1 MRNKKIISI
10 ITLTAMTIPA
20 ATIAAGTIHASGTL
34 HDEIYETVE
43 DAHEDLRE
51 LVSEGVPSGA
61 IEAVKTEIEA
71 LKQTE
76 LAQLDAG
83 NQGNADRF
91 EDAVEDLVDDLK
103 DRFEASSNDS
113 DDDADEGDEI
123 AERRKDIQEAI
134 AKATS
139 AIDAAGAF
147 VDTDLIAEARALLA
161 ALVERASNADLTSRQ
176 LKALRDDIRAL
187 GKRFHNYLESD
198 DEDEHSEER
207 TVGFR
212 RVVEVMQAKAK
223 KFGGDKKERLEAR
236 AQEFQ
241 ARFEAAEDGE
251 SRRKVVEQER
261 NNRIEE
267 AKTQVANLIKRIN
280 NRLDKY
286 AGVDATDET
295 LAAVRTLQASLYR
308 IATQVQTAE
317 TREDLRAIRDLI
329 NAEREEIGRLF
340 NIMED
345 LIEDTREPE
354 ADEPE
359 TEGSVSDRLAEDI
372 GTAEVTS

>member
-10 ITLTAMTIPA
+10 ITLTAMTVPA

-34 HDEIYETVE
+34 HDEIYETLE

-51 LVSEGVPSGA
+51 LASEGVPSGA

-103 DRFEASSNDS
+103 DRFEASRNDS

-123 AERRKDIQEAI
+123 AERRADLQEAI

-147 VDTDLIAEARALLA
+147 VDTDLIAETRALLA
-161 ALVERASNADLTSRQ
+161 TLVERANNAHLTSRQ

-223 KFGGDKKERLEAR
+223 KFGGDKKERFEAR

-251 SRRKVVEQER
+251 SRRKAVEQER

-267 AKTQVANLIKRIN
+267 AKTQVANLIERIN

-286 AGVDATDET
+286 ASVDATDET
-295 LAAVRTLQASLYR
+295 LAAARTLQASLYR

-317 TREDLRAIRDLI
+317 TREDLRVIRDLI

-340 NIMED
+340 SILED

-354 ADEPE
+354 ADEPKTAE
-359 TEGSVSDRLAEDI
+359 SVSDRLAEDI

>member
-10 ITLTAMTIPA
+10 ITLTAMTVPA

-51 LVSEGVPSGA
+51 LASEGVPSGA

-103 DRFEASSNDS
+103 DRFEASRNDS

-123 AERRKDIQEAI
+123 AERRADLQEAI

-147 VDTDLIAEARALLA
+147 VDTDLIAETRALLA
-161 ALVERASNADLTSRQ
+161 TLVERANNAHLTSRQ

-223 KFGGDKKERLEAR
+223 KFGGDKKERFEAR

-261 NNRIEE
+261 NDRIEE
-267 AKTQVANLIKRIN
+267 AKTQVANLIERIN
-280 NRLDKY
+280 NRLDNY
-286 AGVDATDET
+286 ASVDATDET
-295 LAAVRTLQASLYR
+295 LAAARTLQASLYR
-308 IATQVQTAE
+308 IATQGQTAE
-317 TREDLRAIRDLI
+317 TREDLRVIRDLI

-340 NIMED
+340 SILED

-354 ADEPE
+354 ADEPKTAE
-359 TEGSVSDRLAEDI
+359 SVSDRLAEDI

>member
-1 MRNKKIISI
+1 
-10 ITLTAMTIPA
+10 MTVPA
-20 ATIAAGTIHASGTL
+20 ATIAAGTIHASGTF

-51 LVSEGVPSGA
+51 LASEGVPSGA

-71 LKQTE
+71 LKLTE

-103 DRFEASSNDS
+103 DRFEASRNDS

-123 AERRKDIQEAI
+123 AERREDLQEAI

-147 VDTDLIAEARALLA
+147 VDTDLIAETRALLA
-161 ALVERASNADLTSRQ
+161 ALVERANNADLTSRQ

-223 KFGGDKKERLEAR
+223 KFGGDKKERFEAR

-241 ARFEAAEDGE
+241 ARFEAAEDGD
-251 SRRKVVEQER
+251 SRRKLVEQER

-267 AKTQVANLIKRIN
+267 AKTQVANLIERIN

-286 AGVDATDET
+286 AGVDATAET
-295 LAAVRTLQASLYR
+295 LAAARTLQASLYR

-317 TREDLRAIRDLI
+317 TREDLRVIRDLI

-340 NIMED
+340 SILED

-354 ADEPE
+354 ADEPK
-359 TEGSVSDRLAEDI
+359 TEESVSDRLAEDI

>member
-1 MRNKKIISI
+1 
-10 ITLTAMTIPA
+10 MTIPA
-20 ATIAAGTIHASGTL
+20 ATIAAGTIHASETL

-51 LVSEGVPSGA
+51 LASEGVPSGA
-61 IEAVKTEIEA
+61 IEAVKTEIEV

-83 NQGNADRF
+83 NQGNAERF

-123 AERRKDIQEAI
+123 AERREDLREAI

-147 VDTDLIAEARALLA
+147 VDTDLIAETRALLA
-161 ALVERASNADLTSRQ
+161 ALVERANNADLTARQ
-176 LKALRDDIRAL
+176 LKALHDDIRAL

-207 TVGFR
+207 TIGFQ

-223 KFGGDKKERLEAR
+223 KFGGDKKERFEAR

-267 AKTQVANLIKRIN
+267 AKTQVANLIERIN

-286 AGVDATDET
+286 ASVDATDET
-295 LAAVRTLQASLYR
+295 LAAARTLQASLYR

-329 NAEREEIGRLF
+329 NAEREEIGRLSS
-340 NIMED
+340 ILED
-345 LIEDTREPE
+345 LIENTQEPE
-354 ADEPE
+354 ADELE
-359 TEGSVSDRLAEDI
+359 TEESVSDRLAEDI
-372 GTAEVTS
+372 ATAEVTS

>member
-10 ITLTAMTIPA
+10 TTLTAMTIPV
-20 ATIAAGTIHASGTL
+20 ATITAGTIHASETL

-51 LVSEGVPSGA
+51 LASEGVPSVA
-61 IEAVKTEIEA
+61 IDTVKTEIEA

-76 LAQLDAG
+76 LAQPDVG

-103 DRFEASSNDS
+103 DRFEALRGDS
-113 DDDADEGDEI
+113 DGDSDEGDET
-123 AERRKDIQEAI
+123 AGRRKYIQEEI
-134 AKATS
+134 AKATRT
-139 AIDAAGAF
+139 IDAAGAF
-147 VDTDLIAEARALLA
+147 VDTELVAEARALLA
-161 ALVERASNADLTSRQ
+161 ALVERAKNADLTSRQ
-176 LKALRDDIRAL
+176 LRALRDDIRAL
-187 GKRFHNYLESD
+187 GERFHNYLESD
-198 DEDEHSEER
+198 DDGENSEER
-207 TVGFR
+207 TVGFQ

-223 KFGGDKKERLEAR
+223 KFDGDKKERLEAR

-241 ARFEAAEDGE
+241 ARFEAVEDDE
-251 SRRKVVEQER
+251 SRRKSVEQER
-261 NNRIEE
+261 KNRIED
-267 AKTQVANLIKRIN
+267 AKTQVANLIERIK
-280 NRLDKY
+280 NRLDEL
-286 AGVDATDET
+286 ASVDATDET
-295 LAAVRTLQASLYR
+295 VAAVRTLQVSLYR
-308 IATQVQTAE
+308 IATQVQTVE

-359 TEGSVSDRLAEDI
+359 TEGSVSDGLAEDI
-372 GTAEVTS
+372 ATAEVAS

>member
-20 ATIAAGTIHASGTL
+20 ATIAAGTTHASEPL

-103 DRFEASSNDS
+103 DRFEASSHDS

-123 AERRKDIQEAI
+123 AERREEIQEAI

-161 ALVERASNADLTSRQ
+161 ALVERANNADLTSRQ

-198 DEDEHSEER
+198 DEDEHSEKR
-207 TVGFR
+207 AVGFQ
-212 RVVEVMQAKAK
+212 RVVEVMQVKAK
-223 KFGGDKKERLEAR
+223 KFDGAKKERFEAR

-251 SRRKVVEQER
+251 SRRKLVEQER

-267 AKTQVANLIKRIN
+267 AKAQVANLIERIN
-280 NRLDKY
+280 NRLDEF

-295 LAAVRTLQASLYR
+295 LAAVRTLQVSLYR
-308 IATQVQTAE
+308 IATQVQAAE

-340 NIMED
+340 SILED
-345 LIEDTREPE
+345 LIENTREPE
-354 ADEPE
+354 ADELE
-359 TEGSVSDRLAEDI
+359 TEESVSDGLAEDI
-372 GTAEVTS
+372 ATVEVTS

>member
-10 ITLTAMTIPA
+10 ITLTAMTVPA

-51 LVSEGVPSGA
+51 LASEGVPSGA

-103 DRFEASSNDS
+103 DRFEASRNDS

-123 AERRKDIQEAI
+123 AERRADLQEAI

-147 VDTDLIAEARALLA
+147 VDTDLIAETRALLA
-161 ALVERASNADLTSRQ
+161 TLVERANNAHLTSRQ

-223 KFGGDKKERLEAR
+223 KFGGDKKERFEAR

-251 SRRKVVEQER
+251 SRRKAVEQER

-267 AKTQVANLIKRIN
+267 AKTQVANLIERIN
-280 NRLDKY
+280 NRLDNY
-286 AGVDATDET
+286 ASVDATDET
-295 LAAVRTLQASLYR
+295 LAAARTLQASLYR
-308 IATQVQTAE
+308 IATQGQTAE
-317 TREDLRAIRDLI
+317 TREDLRVIRDLI

-340 NIMED
+340 SILED

-354 ADEPE
+354 ADEPKTAE
-359 TEGSVSDRLAEDI
+359 SVSDRLAEDI

>member
-1 MRNKKIISI
+1 
-10 ITLTAMTIPA
+10 MTIPA
-20 ATIAAGTIHASGTL
+20 ATIAAGTIHASETL

-51 LVSEGVPSGA
+51 LASEGVPSGA

-83 NQGNADRF
+83 NQGNAERF
-91 EDAVEDLVDDLK
+91 EDAVKDLVDDLK

-113 DDDADEGDEI
+113 DDDADEI
-123 AERRKDIQEAI
+123 AERREDLREAI
-134 AKATS
+134 AKATN
-139 AIDAAGAF
+139 AIDAAGVF
-147 VDTDLIAEARALLA
+147 VDTDLIAETRALLA
-161 ALVERASNADLTSRQ
+161 ALVERANNADLTSRQ
-176 LKALRDDIRAL
+176 LEALGDDIRAL

-223 KFGGDKKERLEAR
+223 KFGGDKKERFEAR
-236 AQEFQ
+236 AQEFE

-251 SRRKVVEQER
+251 SRRKAVEQER

-267 AKTQVANLIKRIN
+267 AKTQVANLIERIN

-286 AGVDATDET
+286 ASVDATDET
-295 LAAVRTLQASLYR
+295 LAAARTLQASLYR
-308 IATQVQTAE
+308 IATQGQTAE
-317 TREDLRAIRDLI
+317 TREDLRVIRDLI

-340 NIMED
+340 SILED

-354 ADEPE
+354 ADEPKTAE
-359 TEGSVSDRLAEDI
+359 SVSDRLAEDI

>member
-10 ITLTAMTIPA
+10 ITLTAMTVPA
-20 ATIAAGTIHASGTL
+20 ATIAAGTIHASGTF

-51 LVSEGVPSGA
+51 LASEGVPPGA

-71 LKQTE
+71 LKLTE

-103 DRFEASSNDS
+103 DRFEASRNDS

-123 AERRKDIQEAI
+123 AERREDLQEAI

-147 VDTDLIAEARALLA
+147 VDTDLIAETRALLA
-161 ALVERASNADLTSRQ
+161 ALVERANNADLTSRQ

-223 KFGGDKKERLEAR
+223 KFGGDKKERFEAR

-241 ARFEAAEDGE
+241 ARFEAAEDGD
-251 SRRKVVEQER
+251 SRRKLVEQER

-267 AKTQVANLIKRIN
+267 AKTQVANLIERIN

-286 AGVDATDET
+286 ASVDATDET
-295 LAAVRTLQASLYR
+295 LAAARTLQASLYR

-340 NIMED
+340 SILED

-354 ADEPE
+354 ADEPK
-359 TEGSVSDRLAEDI
+359 TEESVSDRLAEDI

>member
-20 ATIAAGTIHASGTL
+20 ATIAAGTIHASETL

-123 AERRKDIQEAI
+123 AERRKDLQEAI

-161 ALVERASNADLTSRQ
+161 ALVERANNTDLTSRQ

-223 KFGGDKKERLEAR
+223 KFDGDKKERFEAR

-267 AKTQVANLIKRIN
+267 AKTQVANLIERIN

-295 LAAVRTLQASLYR
+295 LAAARTLQASLYR

-317 TREDLRAIRDLI
+317 TREDLRAMRDLI

-340 NIMED
+340 SILED
-345 LIEDTREPE
+345 LIENTREPE

-359 TEGSVSDRLAEDI
+359 TEESVSDRLAEDI
-372 GTAEVTS
+372 ATAEVTS

>member
-20 ATIAAGTIHASGTL
+20 ATIAAGTIHASETL

-61 IEAVKTEIEA
+61 IETVKTEIEA

-123 AERRKDIQEAI
+123 AERREEIQEAI

-147 VDTDLIAEARALLA
+147 VDTDLIAETRALLA
-161 ALVERASNADLTSRQ
+161 ALVERANNADLTSRQ

-223 KFGGDKKERLEAR
+223 KFDGDKKERFEAR

-267 AKTQVANLIKRIN
+267 AKTQVANLIERIN

-295 LAAVRTLQASLYR
+295 LAAARTLQASLYR

-340 NIMED
+340 SILED
-345 LIEDTREPE
+345 LIENTREPE

-359 TEGSVSDRLAEDI
+359 TEESVSDRLAEDI
-372 GTAEVTS
+372 ATAEVTS

>member
-10 ITLTAMTIPA
+10 ITLTAMTVPA
-20 ATIAAGTIHASGTL
+20 ATIAAGTIHASGTF

-51 LVSEGVPSGA
+51 LASEGVPSGA

-71 LKQTE
+71 LKLTE

-103 DRFEASSNDS
+103 DRFEASRNDS

-123 AERRKDIQEAI
+123 AERREDLQEAI

-147 VDTDLIAEARALLA
+147 VDTDLIAETRALLA
-161 ALVERASNADLTSRQ
+161 ALVERANNADLTSRQ

-223 KFGGDKKERLEAR
+223 KFGGDKKERFEAR

-267 AKTQVANLIKRIN
+267 AKTQVANLIERIN

-286 AGVDATDET
+286 ASVDATDET
-295 LAAVRTLQASLYR
+295 LAAARTLQASLYR

-340 NIMED
+340 SILED

-354 ADEPE
+354 ADEPK
-359 TEGSVSDRLAEDI
+359 TEESVSDRLAEDI

>member
-113 DDDADEGDEI
+113 VDDADEGDEI

-134 AKATS
+134 AKATRT
-139 AIDAAGAF
+139 IDAVGAF

-251 SRRKVVEQER
+251 SRRKIVEQER

-267 AKTQVANLIKRIN
+267 AKAQVANLIKRID

>member
-10 ITLTAMTIPA
+10 ITLTAMTVPA

-51 LVSEGVPSGA
+51 LASEGVPSGA

-103 DRFEASSNDS
+103 DRFEASRNDS

-123 AERRKDIQEAI
+123 AERRADLQEAI

-147 VDTDLIAEARALLA
+147 VDTDLIAETRALLA
-161 ALVERASNADLTSRQ
+161 TLVERANNAHLTSRQ

-223 KFGGDKKERLEAR
+223 KFGGDKKERFEAR

-251 SRRKVVEQER
+251 SRRKAVEQER

-267 AKTQVANLIKRIN
+267 AKTQVANLIERIN

-286 AGVDATDET
+286 ASVDATDET
-295 LAAVRTLQASLYR
+295 LAAARTLQASLYR
-308 IATQVQTAE
+308 IATQGQTAE
-317 TREDLRAIRDLI
+317 TREDLRVIRDLI

-340 NIMED
+340 SILED

-354 ADEPE
+354 ADEPKTAE
-359 TEGSVSDRLAEDI
+359 SVSDRLAEDI

>member
-1 MRNKKIISI
+1 
-10 ITLTAMTIPA
+10 MTIPA

-103 DRFEASSNDS
+103 DRFEASRNDS

-123 AERRKDIQEAI
+123 AERRADLQEAI

-147 VDTDLIAEARALLA
+147 VDTDLIAETRALLA
-161 ALVERASNADLTSRQ
+161 TLVERANNAHLTSRQ

-223 KFGGDKKERLEAR
+223 KFGGDKKERFEAR
-236 AQEFQ
+236 AQEFE

-251 SRRKVVEQER
+251 SRRKAVEQER

-267 AKTQVANLIKRIN
+267 AKTQVANLIERIN

-286 AGVDATDET
+286 ASVDATDET
-295 LAAVRTLQASLYR
+295 LAAARTLQASLYR
-308 IATQVQTAE
+308 IATQGQTAE
-317 TREDLRAIRDLI
+317 TREDLRVIRDLI

-340 NIMED
+340 SILED

-354 ADEPE
+354 ADEPKTAE
-359 TEGSVSDRLAEDI
+359 SVSDRLAEDI

>member
-10 ITLTAMTIPA
+10 ITLTAMTVPA

-51 LVSEGVPSGA
+51 LASEGVPSGA

-147 VDTDLIAEARALLA
+147 VDTDLIAETRALLA
-161 ALVERASNADLTSRQ
+161 TLVERANNAHLTSRQ

-223 KFGGDKKERLEAR
+223 KFGGDKKERFEAR

-251 SRRKVVEQER
+251 SRRKAVEQER

-267 AKTQVANLIKRIN
+267 AKTQVANLIERIN

-286 AGVDATDET
+286 ASVDATDET
-295 LAAVRTLQASLYR
+295 LAAARTLQASLYR
-308 IATQVQTAE
+308 IATQGQTAE
-317 TREDLRAIRDLI
+317 TREDLRVIRDLI

-340 NIMED
+340 SILED

-354 ADEPE
+354 ADEPKTAE
-359 TEGSVSDRLAEDI
+359 SVSDRLAEDI

>member
-1 MRNKKIISI
+1 
-10 ITLTAMTIPA
+10 MTIPA
-20 ATIAAGTIHASGTL
+20 ATIAAGTIHASETL

-51 LVSEGVPSGA
+51 LASEGVPSGA

-83 NQGNADRF
+83 NQGNAERF

-123 AERRKDIQEAI
+123 AERREDLREAI

-147 VDTDLIAEARALLA
+147 VDTDLIAETRALLA
-161 ALVERASNADLTSRQ
+161 ALVEHANNADLTSRQ
-176 LKALRDDIRAL
+176 LEALGDDIRAL

-223 KFGGDKKERLEAR
+223 KFGGDKKERFEAR

-261 NNRIEE
+261 NDRIEE
-267 AKTQVANLIKRIN
+267 AKTQVANLIESIN

-286 AGVDATDET
+286 ASVNATDET

-329 NAEREEIGRLF
+329 NAEREEIGRFSSIL
-340 NIMED
+340 ED

-354 ADEPE
+354 ADDQRPRDQSQ
-359 TEGSVSDRLAEDI
+359 TGWRR
-372 GTAEVTS
+372 TSQQLR

>member
-113 DDDADEGDEI
+113 VDDADEGDEI

-134 AKATS
+134 AKATRT
-139 AIDAAGAF
+139 IDAVGAF

>member
-10 ITLTAMTIPA
+10 ITLTAMTVPA

-34 HDEIYETVE
+34 HDEIYETLE

-51 LVSEGVPSGA
+51 LASEGVPSGA

-103 DRFEASSNDS
+103 DRFEASRNDS

-123 AERRKDIQEAI
+123 AERRADLQEAL

-147 VDTDLIAEARALLA
+147 VDTDLIAETRALLA
-161 ALVERASNADLTSRQ
+161 TLVERANNAHLTSRQ

-223 KFGGDKKERLEAR
+223 KFGGDKKERFEAR

-251 SRRKVVEQER
+251 SRRKAVEQER

-267 AKTQVANLIKRIN
+267 AKTQVANLIERIN

-286 AGVDATDET
+286 ASVDATDET
-295 LAAVRTLQASLYR
+295 LAAARTLQASLYR

-317 TREDLRAIRDLI
+317 TREDLRVIRDLI

-340 NIMED
+340 SILED

-354 ADEPE
+354 ADEPKTAE
-359 TEGSVSDRLAEDI
+359 SVSDRLAEDI